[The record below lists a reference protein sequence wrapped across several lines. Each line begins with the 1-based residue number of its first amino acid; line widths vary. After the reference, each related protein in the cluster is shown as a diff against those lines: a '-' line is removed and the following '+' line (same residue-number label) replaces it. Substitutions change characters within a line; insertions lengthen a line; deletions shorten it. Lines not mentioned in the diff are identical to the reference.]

1 MTATNSSGETAPS
14 TPQWSSRFAFLMAAV
29 GAAVGLGN
37 LWRFPFQTGQNGG
50 SAFVLVYL
58 LCVAFIAYPILMGEI
73 AIGRRKGLSA
83 VGSTRELARD
93 VGATPLWGAIGLI
106 GILASYMVLTTYSV
120 IAGRIISYAIM
131 SFAGEFANSDPDAP
145 RSLYNGT
152 AQAIFWHTI
161 FISITALVV
170 SQGLH
175 KGVERM
181 VTILMPMFF
190 VMLVGLSLYALT
202 TGAAG
207 AAIDYLFAP
216 RFNELSPE
224 VVLAAMGQAFYS
236 LAVGSAA
243 MITYG
248 AYLDKKENIAEN
260 SAIIATT
267 DTAVALVA
275 GLMIFPVV
283 FAFSLDPGAG
293 MGLIFSALPAVFAGM
308 PAGPIIGGLFFFLA
322 FIAALTTSISMLLI
336 TVVFIEEWLGLKR
349 LQSVVIFAA
358 LAWVIGAASVAVHD
372 MAEIID
378 FVAGSIFLPLGGLLG
393 AIFAGWVVPRAIMR
407 DELHNS
413 SEGFF
418 GYWRFL
424 VRYLAPLAVGAI
436 LLLGIDAK
444 FGFGLNAFIAS
455 LTGGGS

>member
-1 MTATNSSGETAPS
+1 MTTQEPGDKSGP
-14 TPQWSSRFAFLMAAV
+14 PQWSSRYTFLMAAV

-58 LCVAFIAYPILMGEI
+58 ICVAFIVYPILIGEI
-73 AIGRRKGLSA
+73 AVGRRKGLSA
-83 VGSTRELARD
+83 VGSTRELAKD
-93 VGATPLWGAIGLI
+93 VGASPLWGVIGLI

-120 IAGRIISYAIM
+120 IAGRIISYSVM
-131 SFAGEFANSDPDAP
+131 SFAGEFANTEPDAA

-152 AQAIFWHTI
+152 GHAVFWHTV
-161 FISITALVV
+161 FIAITALIV
-170 SQGLH
+170 SRGLI

-181 VTILMPMFF
+181 VTILMPLFF
-190 VMLVGLSLYALT
+190 VMLAGLSIYAMS

-207 AAIDYLFAP
+207 AAINYLFAP
-216 RFNELSPE
+216 RFNELTPD

-236 LAVGSAA
+236 MAVGSAA

-248 AYLDKKENIAEN
+248 AYLNRKENIAEN
-260 SAIIATT
+260 SAIIAGA
-267 DTAVALVA
+267 DTIVALVA

-283 FAFSLDPGAG
+283 FAFSLDPTAG

-308 PAGPIIGGLFFFLA
+308 PAGSIIGGLFFFLA

-336 TVVFIEEWLGLKR
+336 TVVFIEEWRGWSRIK
-349 LQSVVIFAA
+349 SVVILAIVAWAA
-358 LAWVIGAASVAVHD
+358 GAASVSVHGL
-372 MAEIID
+372 AEMID
-378 FVAGSIFLPLGGLLG
+378 FLAGNIFLPLGGLLG
-393 AIFAGWVVPRAIMR
+393 AILVGWIAPRAIMR
-407 DELHNS
+407 DELHNA
-413 SEGFF
+413 GDKFF

-424 VRYLAPLAVGAI
+424 IRYLAPVAVGII

-455 LTGGGS
+455 LAGGGA